1 MRVFAALPLPAVAS
15 TAILGAFSEERRLAP
30 KVRWVDAE
38 GMHLTLHF
46 FGEIPDDAVPG
57 FGPLFNEPGLRR
69 PPIVSQLGHVGFF
82 PPSGN
87 PRVLWIGL
95 QKGVD
100 EMREFFAAFTD
111 KLGPLRQPGG
121 PLSGWSPDV
130 RGFMPHVTVA
140 RAGSTPLGTHW
151 ADVVKVPQQGFLITE
166 CVLFQSVLGTGRARY
181 VPLKTVAFH
190 RGAA

>member
-1 MRVFAALPLPAVAS
+1 MRIFAALPLPAETTVA
-15 TAILGAFSEERRLAP
+15 IREAFSSARTLAP
-30 KVRWVDAE
+30 RARWVDAE

-46 FGEIPDDAVPG
+46 FGEIPEDAVPG
-57 FGPLFNEPGLRR
+57 FGPLFDDPGLRR
-69 PPIVSQLGHVGFF
+69 PAIASQLGPVGFF

-95 QKGVD
+95 EKGVD
-100 EMREFFAAFTD
+100 EMREFYAVFTS
-111 KLGPLRQPGG
+111 KLHPLRQPGG